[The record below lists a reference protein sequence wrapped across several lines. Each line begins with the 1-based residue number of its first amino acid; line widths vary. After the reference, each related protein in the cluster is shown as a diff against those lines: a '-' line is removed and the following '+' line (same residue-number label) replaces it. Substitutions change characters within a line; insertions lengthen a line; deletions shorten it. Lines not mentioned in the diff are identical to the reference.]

1 MAKVKLGYG
10 NYIETPDNVTEEQ
23 AREGIAEYGAKEDAA
38 FRAWA
43 QMAGQDPDKLTNPTY
58 AREQWKKSSA
68 YSDFV
73 KGTPGALDSG
83 QQAPGAPGT
92 LAPDLTDE
100 ALKKVRRA
108 MAVSLLTKQGRASS
122 FLTGPGGMLSM
133 AGPAQ
138 RPAMAMNRGVNF
150 GRLGMRLGR

>member
-1 MAKVKLGYG
+1 MARVKVGPGLYVT
-10 NYIETPDNVTEEQ
+10 TPDNVSEEQ
-23 AREGIAEYGAKEDAA
+23 FRTGLADYGAQEDKA

-43 QMAGQDPDKLTNPTY
+43 QMAGQDPDKLTNQTY
-58 AREQWKKSSA
+58 AREQWKKSTA
-68 YSDFV
+68 YSDFT
-73 KGTPGALDSG
+73 KNTPGAFDSG
-83 QQAPGAPGT
+83 QTPGAPGT

-108 MAVSLLTKQGRASS
+108 MATSILTKQGRASS

-133 AGPAQ
+133 AGAGPQ
-138 RPAMAMNRGVNF
+138 TTLAMSRGVNF